1 MPYPTRQ
8 RQPHPKHPV
17 DRITA
22 SLAAGSL
29 ACLVVLGGCGPQD
42 GSPVKS
48 NGTPVPAAAVS
59 ATGSTGATV
68 ARSVA
73 PERPAAPIA
82 LSGEVRHIETLTER
96 PKGTG
101 VGAVAGGV
109 LGGVL
114 GHQVGDGNGQKVAT
128 AAGAI
133 GGAVLG
139 HKIERD
145 HATKVVGYNVQVQL
159 DNGQTRTFRRDSL
172 NGLRVGSRVK
182 VEGTSLQPA

>member
-1 MPYPTRQ
+1 MPY
-8 RQPHPKHPV
+8 QPRPLPSQKHPV

-42 GSPVKS
+42 GSPIKS
-48 NGTPVPAAAVS
+48 NGTAVPTAVS
-59 ATGSTGATV
+59 T

-73 PERPAAPIA
+73 QERPAVPVA
-82 LSGEVRHIETLTER
+82 LAGEVRHIEKLTER

-101 VGAVAGGV
+101 IGAVAGGV

-133 GGAVLG
+133 GGAALG

-145 HATKVVGYNVQVQL
+145 RATKVVGYNVQVQL
-159 DNGQTRTFRRDSL
+159 DNGQTRTFRRESL
-172 NGLRVGSRVK
+172 GGLQVGSRVK
-182 VEGTSLQPA
+182 VEGGSLQPA

>member
-1 MPYPTRQ
+1 MQHHT
-8 RQPHPKHPV
+8 HHKHPV

-42 GSPVKS
+42 GGPVKA
-48 NGTPVPAAAVS
+48 NGTPVPS
-59 ATGSTGATV
+59 ARTAP
-68 ARSVA
+68 A
-73 PERPAAPIA
+73 PERPAAPVA
-82 LSGEVRHIETLTER
+82 LTGEVRHIETLTER

-109 LGGVL
+109 VGGVL
-114 GHQVGDGNGQKVAT
+114 GHQVGDGNGQKAAT

-133 GGAVLG
+133 GGALLG
-139 HKIERD
+139 NKIERD
-145 HATKVVGYNVQVQL
+145 RATKVVGYNVQVQL

-172 NGLRVGSRVK
+172 GGLQVGSRVK
-182 VEGTSLQPA
+182 VEGASLQPA